1 MDLEIKKERRR
12 EAMVRYLESKEFKLD
27 RAEYIELWID
37 NNPSDYEDVVID
49 VLVTSV
55 DCKELMTDAAE
66 FGRNLRDAVDEKL
79 KEMLEEEVADEWAD
93 KMYL

>member
-37 NNPSDYEDVVID
+37 NNPSDYD